1 MPQAALLFVPVLA
14 REPGAVLVALGQVVA
29 FRARLEDGVLA
40 AGHGG
45 AEDERLVARAAFR
58 RVRHRAAA
66 EHFEQVVDPTLHLFR
81 RLHVIFESAS
91 EPNRLSAKSQIIN
104 KISLKEV
111 AGELQ

>member
-1 MPQAALLFVPVLA
+1 MPKTALLSVPVLA
-14 REPGAVLVALGQVVA
+14 REPGAVLVALGQVLS

-40 AGHGG
+40 AGDGR

-58 RVRHRAAA
+58 RVRRDRAAA

-81 RLHVIFESAS
+81 RVHLIFESAS
-91 EPNRLSAKSQIIN
+91 ETAFQQNRQIN